1 MGPPRRRR
9 GAVHAF
15 LAPPPPPLLLL
26 LLWPL
31 GTPGVMCPSPV
42 SVEHADINIK
52 SYHVSS
58 RERYVCNSGF
68 KRKAGTSSLIECV
81 FNETTNTAQWTMPS
95 LRCIRDPSL
104 THQRLVPPSTVV
116 TTKVTPHPESPSRPG
131 QEPTT
136 SWPKS
141 GTSVAMDTA
150 MVPGSPLTPSQTPS
164 PGTTGLGSYESS
176 PAPSQTTAK
185 ASELLPSTPH
195 GTPGVHPHSRTS
207 ATVAIS
213 TSVTLTC
220 GVCVLLVMVWC
231 IRSRRTSQ
239 PPATE
244 MEPMEVMPMAVDTGH
259 SGGMGA
265 YPQDF

>member
-1 MGPPRRRR
+1 
-9 GAVHAF
+9 
-15 LAPPPPPLLLL
+15 
-26 LLWPL
+26 
-31 GTPGVMCPSPV
+31 MCPSPM

-131 QEPTT
+131 Q
-136 SWPKS
+136 
-141 GTSVAMDTA
+141 
-150 MVPGSPLTPSQTPS
+150 
-164 PGTTGLGSYESS
+164 
-176 PAPSQTTAK
+176 
-185 ASELLPSTPH
+185 
-195 GTPGVHPHSRTS
+195 GVHPHSRTS

-244 MEPMEVMPMAVDTGH
+244 MEPMEVMPMAADTGH
-259 SGGMGA
+259 SGAWEPTRRTSEM
-265 YPQDF
+265 

>member
-1 MGPPRRRR
+1 
-9 GAVHAF
+9 
-15 LAPPPPPLLLL
+15 
-26 LLWPL
+26 
-31 GTPGVMCPSPV
+31 MCPSPM

-95 LRCIRDPSL
+95 LRCI
-104 THQRLVPPSTVV
+104 Q
-116 TTKVTPHPESPSRPG
+116 
-131 QEPTT
+131 PTT

-150 MVPGSPLTPSQTPS
+150 MVPSSPLTPSQTPS
-164 PGTTGLGSYESS
+164 PGTRGLGSYESS

-244 MEPMEVMPMAVDTGH
+244 MEPMEVMPMAADTGH
-259 SGGMGA
+259 SGAWEPTRRTSEM
-265 YPQDF
+265 